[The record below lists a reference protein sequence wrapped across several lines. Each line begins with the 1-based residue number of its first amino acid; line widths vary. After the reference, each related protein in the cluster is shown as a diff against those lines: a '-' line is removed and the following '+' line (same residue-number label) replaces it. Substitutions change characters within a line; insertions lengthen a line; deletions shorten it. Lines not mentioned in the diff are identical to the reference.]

1 MIQTEN
7 ITNWNLKFK
16 NIYYAG
22 SKFEFKNAEIRSII
36 IDPVFKYIYMPYND
50 FYEFS
55 KIINGLFPKD
65 FSKQSYICYDKNG
78 TCIFYHKTCKEVK

>member
-1 MIQTEN
+1 
-7 ITNWNLKFK
+7 
-16 NIYYAG
+16 
-22 SKFEFKNAEIRSII
+22 
-36 IDPVFKYIYMPYND
+36 MPYND